1 MLFHRF
7 AHSAGPGIVRQRVEW
22 IGSGVDGLMQSSKWQ
37 VRSAL
42 WEMIAHQLNHSLT
55 RSLTRSLA
63 RRGKTGDRGPARPRR
78 QGEERREKR
87 GERRTNTE
95 ERGGR
100 REERREKTED
110 RRAAQSADDPKAEEP
125 KIALSGFHRPAASA
139 RCAAIPTWLRR
150 WVASTRAPSKA
161 QCCSATLRCDSFR

>member
-1 MLFHRF
+1 M
-7 AHSAGPGIVRQRVEW
+7 IV
-22 IGSGVDGLMQSSKWQ
+22 
-37 VRSAL
+37 
-42 WEMIAHQLNHSLT
+42 HQLNHSLA
-55 RSLTRSLA
+55 RSLTRSLV
-63 RRGKTGDRGPARPRR
+63 RRGMRGDRGVARPPR

-150 WVASTRAPSKA
+150 WAVGALGARPDAY
-161 QCCSATLRCDSFR
+161 TLRRIAGALVLHNGLCHAHKRGHCAVGTLLHFLSRSMSE